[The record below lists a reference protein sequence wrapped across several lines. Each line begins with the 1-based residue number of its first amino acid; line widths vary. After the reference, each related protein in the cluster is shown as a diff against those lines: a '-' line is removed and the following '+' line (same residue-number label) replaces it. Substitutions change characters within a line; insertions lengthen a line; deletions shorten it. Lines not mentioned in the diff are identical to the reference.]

1 MEKEMAFVICCIENY
16 KVYRNLSGKEILKMF
31 NNYGVLDYLENH
43 YDVLHTTGYQYM
55 NKDIDEFLEIRGLVP
70 ESKN

>member
-1 MEKEMAFVICCIENY
+1 MEKEMAFVIFCIENY

-43 YDVLHTTGYQYM
+43 YDVLHTTGCQFM
-55 NKDIDEFLEIRGLVP
+55 NKDIDEFLEIRGFVP

>member
-1 MEKEMAFVICCIENY
+1 MEKEMAFVIFCIENY

-55 NKDIDEFLEIRGLVP
+55 NKDIDEFLEIRGFVP

>member
-1 MEKEMAFVICCIENY
+1 MEKEMAFVIFCIENY

>member
-1 MEKEMAFVICCIENY
+1 MAFVIFCIENY

>member
-1 MEKEMAFVICCIENY
+1 MEKEMAFVIFCIENY

-43 YDVLHTTGYQYM
+43 YDILHTTGYQYM
-55 NKDIDEFLEIRGLVP
+55 NKDIDEFLKIRGLVP